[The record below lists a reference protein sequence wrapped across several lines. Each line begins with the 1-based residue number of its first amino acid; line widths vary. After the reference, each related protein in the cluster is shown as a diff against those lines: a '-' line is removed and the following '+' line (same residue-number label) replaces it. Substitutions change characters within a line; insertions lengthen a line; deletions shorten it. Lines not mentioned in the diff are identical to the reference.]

1 MAGTRMEVFRF
12 GVYLFFPIAIM
23 VYFGDPGFYDRH
35 VRQALKDLYPP
46 PEKCNSVLFNYD
58 YRGPQKIPST
68 QSEIQAQLAELKAAH
83 AARKARENAKADGP
97 VPSTGGSETK

>member
-1 MAGTRMEVFRF
+1 MEVFRF

-46 PEKCNSVLFNYD
+46 PEKCN
-58 YRGPQKIPST
+58 KIPTT

-97 VPSTGGSETK
+97 VPSAGSSETK